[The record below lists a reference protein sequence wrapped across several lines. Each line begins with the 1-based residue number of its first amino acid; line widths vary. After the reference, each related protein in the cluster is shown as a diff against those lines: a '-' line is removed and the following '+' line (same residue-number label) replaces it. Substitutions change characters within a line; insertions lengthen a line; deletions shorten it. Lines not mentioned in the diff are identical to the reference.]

1 METNVKAVWQ
11 GSFKKGNGQLNIENS
26 GIDKV
31 AFKSVFAK
39 SDGNFTNP
47 EELLAS
53 AHATC
58 YTMALSYILSENGFT
73 ADDLETQ
80 VSLVIDN
87 NVITNSNLELK
98 AKITGIDEDSFQ
110 KFADKAK
117 EMCVV
122 GNALKVQ
129 ISLEASLI

>member
-26 GIDKV
+26 EIDKV
-31 AFKSVFAK
+31 AFKPVFAK
-39 SDGNFTNP
+39 NDGNFTNP

-58 YTMALSYILSENGFT
+58 YTMTLGYILSENGFT
-73 ADDLETQ
+73 ADDLET
-80 VSLVIDN
+80 N

-98 AKITGIDEDSFQ
+98 AKITGIDEDSFL

>member
-26 GIDKV
+26 EIDKV
-31 AFKSVFAK
+31 AFKPVFAK
-39 SDGNFTNP
+39 NDGNFTNP

-58 YTMALSYILSENGFT
+58 YTLTLGYILSENGFT
-73 ADDLETQ
+73 ADDLETK

-98 AKITGIDEDSFQ
+98 AKITGIDEDSFL